1 MKAIDPQL
9 ACALLF
15 AALALV
21 TVAIGQ
27 RNQNLYFTIAAG
39 AFALA
44 TYVTYPPTWALEL
57 AKRIPGKR
65 DDDNRK

>member
-9 ACALLF
+9 ARALLF
-15 AALALV
+15 AALALI

-27 RNQNLYFTIAAG
+27 RNQNPYFMMAAG

-44 TYVTYPPTWALEL
+44 TYVSYPPTWALEL
-57 AKRIPGKR
+57 ARRLPGKR
-65 DDDNRK
+65 DDSDK